1 MKIVVYGDSIDII
14 CYTNQ
19 TERGM
24 AAMLKDSREKPME
37 RKGEGEKMNSRSSL
51 HLTIYNKSIGAGS
64 RCVPRVQYFSYLR
77 EWFSRF
83 ESAFKCG

>member
-1 MKIVVYGDSIDII
+1 
-14 CYTNQ
+14 
-19 TERGM
+19 
-24 AAMLKDSREKPME
+24 MLKGGEKGKPME
-37 RKGEGEKMNSRSSL
+37 RKGEGEKMNSGSSL

-83 ESAFKCG
+83 ERAFKCG